1 MFFHFRGLPISP
13 FVPRVP
19 VVTNIATESNPA
31 YTKED
36 FQGDFPQ
43 FTEEICE
50 KIPLESLI
58 TLASGMLT
66 YDKWRDKWR
75 YAMGLATAHFAI
87 LQLSAGQNP
96 AGTIEGLISAGKS
109 TGIAASKSVGDVS
122 VSYDLGANDSLK
134 EWGSFTNTVYG
145 QQLITLARIVG
156 VGGSFLW

>member
-1 MFFHFRGLPISP
+1 M
-13 FVPRVP
+13 
-19 VVTNIATESNPA
+19 VTNIATESNPS

-36 FQGDFPQ
+36 FQRDFPQ

-58 TLASGMLT
+58 SLANGMLA
-66 YDKWRDKWR
+66 YDIWLEKWR

-87 LQLSAGQNP
+87 LQLSQGQNP
-96 AGTIEGLISAGKS
+96 AGTVEGLIAAGKA

-122 VSYDLGANDSLK
+122 VSYDLGANENLK
-134 EWGSFTNTVYG
+134 EWGSFANTIYG

-156 VGGSFLW
+156 VGGSFVW